1 MSDCSSAVQC
11 GWLGVGRRR
20 RCTGAQGSSLLQAPS
35 PLQQPL
41 NLPALPLPLALPL
54 ALPALVNRRYLDNM
68 TSERVD
74 AEGMAHL
81 AAAAAKYMPRAE
93 RSVQD
98 VLSMRSAEDLAKWQ
112 R

>member
-1 MSDCSSAVQC
+1 MCSGGRAGASEQASTHWGSAQLPPA
-11 GWLGVGRRR
+11 GPQ
-20 RCTGAQGSSLLQAPS
+20 T
-35 PLQQPL
+35 LQQCVT
-41 NLPALPLPLALPL
+41 LPTPAPAPLPCPYPCRLC
-54 ALPALVNRRYLDNM
+54 NHRYLDNM

-74 AEGMAHL
+74 AEGMAHV
-81 AAAAAKYMPRAE
+81 AAAAAKYMQRAE

>member
-1 MSDCSSAVQC
+1 
-11 GWLGVGRRR
+11 
-20 RCTGAQGSSLLQAPS
+20 
-35 PLQQPL
+35 
-41 NLPALPLPLALPL
+41 
-54 ALPALVNRRYLDNM
+54 M

-74 AEGMAHL
+74 AEGMAHV
-81 AAAAAKYMPRAE
+81 AAAAAKYMQRAE